1 MASII
6 DFHPDASEEA
16 DEARKWYAERSPVAA
31 RSCLAELNYAI
42 ERVAENPETWPEYE
56 SGTRR
61 YVLLRFP
68 YSLIYRCVKARIQ
81 IIAVAHAKRRPGYWK
96 DR

>member
-31 RSCLAELNYAI
+31 RSFLAELNYAI
-42 ERVAENPETWPEYE
+42 ERVAENP
-56 SGTRR
+56 
-61 YVLLRFP
+61 
-68 YSLIYRCVKARIQ
+68 
-81 IIAVAHAKRRPGYWK
+81 
-96 DR
+96 